1 MGKLKP
7 IGSEKLEGMEKITR
21 IMEIARYN
29 ENIPNSI
36 NENKS
41 VEYNKVLADGNN
53 YQIVKERNGYVI
65 KKTLSESTGEGDY
78 LDPMKNRKYYSSY
91 SQAFKRLNLIAKEI
105 NVNEG
110 QENNVNL
117 FFESSNDATKYILKI
132 DATEQVAPAAAPV
145 PSPAPAPAPSPA
157 PAPAPEEELDLPEP
171 EEDMDLGN
179 DQEMDDEV
187 VNLKV
192 IQKLTGK
199 LAQKLRILED
209 NEEENLS
216 SKDVKYVINSIL
228 SALDLESLEEED
240 KEDIMN
246 KLEGIDDENPFD
258 GGNDEMVDDEMGDDE
273 MGNDE
278 LQPEVPSGEMGEAM
292 YGSFGNLDRKDFKG
306 DKYFDEK
313 DRPVKDSDLYG
324 IGGDEFDTEEFKN
337 YKSYDKKYPK
347 DSEDSPKWFGNGSS
361 TTRKK
366 MFDTYA
372 KTTGKPF
379 KVKTRKEEME
389 NDHSSRMEEMI
400 EGLFSESKVDS
411 ILQKYFKIN
420 EKEKQILE
428 SKIQKST
435 LLKEDRKEKINNIKR
450 LSESISQE
458 VASTKVINKYPEA
471 KLIGK
476 TNKNNLVFEMNN
488 KQLRVNTKGQIL

>member
-21 IMEIARYN
+21 IMEIARYK
-29 ENIPNSI
+29 ENTPNSI

-145 PSPAPAPAPSPA
+145 PSPAPAPVPSPAPA

-171 EEDMDLGN
+171 EEDMDLGD
-179 DQEMDDEV
+179 DQEMGDEV

-209 NEEENLS
+209 SEEENLS

-258 GGNDEMVDDEMGDDE
+258 GGNDEMGDDEMGDDE
-273 MGNDE
+273 MGGEE
-278 LQPEVPSGEMGEAM
+278 LQPEVSSGEMGE
-292 YGSFGNLDRKDFKG
+292 GFGYDDVDDENPDDIEDELPNYRKSKH
-306 DKYFDEK
+306 
-313 DRPVKDSDLYG
+313 RHHSM
-324 IGGDEFDTEEFKN
+324 
-337 YKSYDKKYPK
+337 S
-347 DSEDSPKWFGNGSS
+347 
-361 TTRKK
+361 
-366 MFDTYA
+366 
-372 KTTGKPF
+372 
-379 KVKTRKEEME
+379 

-435 LLKEDRKEKINNIKR
+435 LLKENRKEKINNIKR